1 MLEFFGLALAGTI
14 VFLIGLARLSP
25 IRAGDRTAE
34 IVLAIFSALTL
45 AAALVNALDTSAPSG
60 DKLAAAGRMFA
71 LCVGAVCGYLVYR
84 LYRRRVPPQPERS
97 RLRPGPRLPPGYE
110 AASRRMG
117 QLLEAARADRTRGTL
132 SEEKKQAYLKAL
144 EENKA
149 LLDLHR
155 RSLPPLPDPASL
167 PPEYVALS
175 READQTFQAMKDAAA
190 RGIQPSPQDALKLES
205 YAMRMAEQ
213 DEAMFQKTQ
222 RQWQMTQRAGY
233 VLAALALL
241 YLVIQFLAV

>member
-84 LYRRRVPPQPERS
+84 LYRRRVPERS

-110 AASRRMG
+110 AASQRMG
-117 QLLEAARADRTRGTL
+117 QLLQAARADRARGTL

-149 LLDLHR
+149 LLDQHR

-175 READQTFQAMKDAAA
+175 READQTFQALKDAAA
-190 RGIQPSPQDALKLES
+190 RGIEPSPQDALKLES

-222 RQWQMTQRAGY
+222 RQWRMTQRVGY
-233 VLAALALL
+233 VLAALALA